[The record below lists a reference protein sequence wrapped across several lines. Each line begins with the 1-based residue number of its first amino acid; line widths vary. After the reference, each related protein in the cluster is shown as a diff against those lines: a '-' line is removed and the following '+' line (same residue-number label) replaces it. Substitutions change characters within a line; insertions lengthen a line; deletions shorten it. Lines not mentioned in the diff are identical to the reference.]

1 MPRRKTDPEHTRT
14 SRARKKPGGGKTRR
28 TPAQLE
34 RQEKV
39 YELSVCYG
47 LTVRQ
52 IAATLQISLETV
64 IADLRIEHKRREDE
78 DPDRRARALRESV
91 DFYTNVAREALTI
104 AKKGRMPGD
113 SGRLGDAIKARERID
128 KLYGNDSPTKIDHGF
143 RELEDAL
150 NGE

>member
-1 MPRRKTDPEHTRT
+1 MTDSKQSRT
-14 SRARKKPGGGKTRR
+14 TARKRGNPKGQNGKTRR

-52 IAATLQISLETV
+52 IAATLSISLETV
-64 IADLRIEHKRREDE
+64 IADLRIEHDRREAE

-104 AKKGRMPGD
+104 AKRGRMPGD

-128 KLYGNDSPTKIDHGF
+128 KLYGNDSPTKIEHGF
-143 RELEDAL
+143 KELEDAL